1 MTRYLVDSDGIIDY
15 LNGFAPAVELLQRL
29 NREGDIPCSC
39 DVVLAEVYAGLHPD
53 EQARAEQLL
62 LALEFLPTS
71 PEAARQA
78 GAWKY
83 RYVRQGTTL
92 AITDCLVAAVAAEHD
107 AVVLTRNTR
116 DYPMPEVRTVSLSHP
131 PPGPRHRGR

>member
-15 LNGFAPAVELLQRL
+15 LNGFAPTVELLQRL
-29 NREGDIPCSC
+29 NRQGDVPCSC
-39 DVVLAEVYAGLHPD
+39 DVVLAEVYAGLHPH
-53 EQARAEQLL
+53 EQQRAEQLL

-83 RYVRQGTTL
+83 RHAREGVTL
-92 AITDCLVAAVAAEHD
+92 AITDCLIAAVAVAHD

-116 DYPMPEVRTVSLSHP
+116 DYPMPEVTTMALPHP
-131 PPGPRHRGR
+131 PREPSR